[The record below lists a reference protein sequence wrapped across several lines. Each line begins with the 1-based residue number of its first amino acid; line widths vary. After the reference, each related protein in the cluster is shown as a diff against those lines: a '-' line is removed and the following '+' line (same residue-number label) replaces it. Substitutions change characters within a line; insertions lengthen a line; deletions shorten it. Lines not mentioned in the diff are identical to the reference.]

1 MIVGYM
7 GDVPFV
13 TSRQVLLT
21 FDDFSRSSEGRWV
34 KHELVG
40 QKPVLEFLG
49 PDTETITMKIM
60 LRKDHG
66 INPVKVLNQLRQMRD
81 TGEVFPLVLGS
92 RVIGN
97 AVRALLKKS
106 PASSAGLWVLR
117 SVGESVTHWA
127 GGTPYIVEV
136 SVTLEEYSG
145 RLI

>member
-7 GDVPFV
+7 GDVPFI

-21 FDDFSRSSEGRWV
+21 FDDFGRNSEGRWA

-49 PDTETITMKIM
+49 PDTEVITMKIM
-60 LRKDHG
+60 LRRDHG
-66 INPVKVLNQLRQMRD
+66 INPEKVLTKLRQMRD

-92 RVIGN
+92 RVIRN
-97 AVRALLKKS
+97 NIKALMKKGVA
-106 PASSAGLWVLR
+106 PGAGLWILR

-127 GGTPYIVEV
+127 GGNPYIVEV
-136 SVTLEEYSG
+136 SVTLEEYPG
-145 RLI
+145 VI